1 MVKINSTDS
10 NVALPNGNLKED
22 IPPIPNK
29 VTLPYS
35 SNFNQ
40 LHGNLG
46 AHVMPR
52 VHNNQRQVPDVPK
65 RRHQIKVI
73 RPSPAF
79 HSKASS
85 NHVISSA
92 RPLVGHRRR
101 SGLRGGVK
109 VRNINVNLNSN
120 FTLKFGLKNQK

>member
-10 NVALPNGNLKED
+10 NVTPPNGYLKED

-29 VTLPYS
+29 VTLPYPT
-35 SNFNQ
+35 NFNQ
-40 LHGNLG
+40 LHRNFG
-46 AHVMPR
+46 AHVMPK
-52 VHNNQRQVPDVPK
+52 VLNNQRYVPDIPK
-65 RRHQIKVI
+65 RRHQIKVNH
-73 RPSPAF
+73 PSPAV

-101 SGLRGGVK
+101 SGLRSGVK
-109 VRNINVNLNSN
+109 VRNMKRQFRFKFHTLN
-120 FTLKFGLKNQK
+120 FGLKK

>member
-1 MVKINSTDS
+1 
-10 NVALPNGNLKED
+10 
-22 IPPIPNK
+22 
-29 VTLPYS
+29 
-35 SNFNQ
+35 
-40 LHGNLG
+40 
-46 AHVMPR
+46 MPR

-109 VRNINVNLNSN
+109 VRNMKRQ
-120 FTLKFGLKNQK
+120 FKFQFHTLDFKSGLKNQK